1 MPTILLISGPALGH
15 FGRIALVARSLRDLV
30 DCTIEIVIPATA
42 KFDIARFDDE
52 FSIRRVPIA
61 ERDLDYPAPAF
72 AVALDAAFEA
82 VQPDLVAHD
91 CCPVRWLATTRFP
104 DCPRAIVTNGFLTRL
119 AARETV
125 QTRLFRR
132 RARLIR
138 RERVRRGLPPLANG
152 FDLYEADRVLLADPA
167 WLVPDTGPLPETYR
181 ACGAVWWEAGGDLGE
196 AMAGAQDILLCSMGS
211 TGKLVDDRF
220 CALAA
225 ERFGCE
231 DIVRVHS
238 KGEGETVRSIGGHR
252 LFEAGILPLG
262 RLLPQA
268 RAVMTQGGAGSSYQ
282 ALAAGKPLMVVPSH
296 PNQRILGEL
305 LQQRGVA
312 ITVESR
318 RSLARIPADHIARIA
333 ARAAEAGPAHV
344 ANDGAPKIAR
354 HLVELLPH

>member
-1 MPTILLISGPALGH
+1 MFISGPALGH
-15 FGRIALVARSLRDLV
+15 FGRIALVARGLRDVV
-30 DCTIEIVIPATA
+30 DCKIEIVIPATA
-42 KFDIARFDDE
+42 KFAVTRFDEE
-52 FSIRRVPIA
+52 FSIRRVPIP

-72 AVALDAAFEA
+72 ADALEAVFEA
-82 VQPDLVAHD
+82 VQPDLVVHD

-119 AARETV
+119 ARGETV
-125 QTRLFRR
+125 QTKLFRR
-132 RARLIR
+132 RARLIG
-138 RERVRRGLPPLANG
+138 RERARRGLPPLASG

-167 WLVPDTGPLPETYR
+167 WLVPDTEPLPDTYR
-181 ACGAVWWEAGGDLGE
+181 ACGAVWWEAGGELGE
-196 AMAGAQDILLCSMGS
+196 AMADARDMLLCSMGS

-238 KGEGETVRSIGGHR
+238 KGEGETLRNVGNHR

-262 RLLPQA
+262 RLLPQV

-282 ALAAGKPLMVVPSH
+282 ALAAGKPLIVVPSH
-296 PNQRILGEL
+296 SNQRILGDL
-305 LQQRGVA
+305 LEQRGVA
-312 ITVESR
+312 VTVENR
-318 RSLARIPADHIARIA
+318 RALARVPADHFSRIA
-333 ARAAEAGPAHV
+333 ARAAEAGPAHI
-344 ANDGAPKIAR
+344 ANDGAPRIAR